1 MYQFPVVPF
10 VYSTTIKTF
19 GLCICA
25 TLIGTGTLYGQ
36 SAAQSESAFDSAY
49 AVRITKEEI
58 NGVYIP
64 VDVADAFDELKRLS
78 SPVDLEK
85 FRKAPEDLIR
95 SKLHFGLGKW
105 MIVNWGF
112 YEGSRL
118 SHFLKEAGL
127 EHPDDMARALV
138 VCFHRSL
145 NGLDIRFDDE
155 VTFYKA
161 FRDEERAARVREQKV
176 ISEEKRIRKE

>member
-1 MYQFPVVPF
+1 
-10 VYSTTIKTF
+10 
-19 GLCICA
+19 
-25 TLIGTGTLYGQ
+25 
-36 SAAQSESAFDSAY
+36 
-49 AVRITKEEI
+49 
-58 NGVYIP
+58 
-64 VDVADAFDELKRLS
+64 
-78 SPVDLEK
+78 
-85 FRKAPEDLIR
+85 
-95 SKLHFGLGKW
+95 

-155 VTFYKA
+155 VAFYKA